1 MADSGYSGTPLAK
14 KLGIKAGFQMY
25 GYQLPDEYFNL
36 FETLP
41 DDLNLIAQEDLE
53 NIDEA
58 SLDWAHLFFK
68 ERQAFEEVFAIVKT
82 KIKKN
87 GSIWISWPKKAAK
100 VKTDVDQFVVRTV
113 GLKIGLV
120 DVKVASVS
128 EIWSGMKFMY
138 RIKDR

>member
-1 MADSGYSGTPLAK
+1 MADNGYSGTPLAK
-14 KLGIKAGFQMY
+14 KLGIKAGLQMY
-25 GYQLPDEYFNL
+25 GYQLPDAYFTW

-41 DDLNLIAQEDLE
+41 DDLNLVDEKGLDDIA
-53 NIDEA
+53 NT
-58 SLDWAHLFFK
+58 SLDWAHLFFV
-68 ERQAFEEVFAIVKT
+68 ERQVFEEVFATVKT

-100 VKTDVDQFVVRTV
+100 VPTDVDQFVVRTT
-113 GLKIGLV
+113 GLQIGLV

-128 EIWSGMKFMY
+128 EVWSGMKFMY

>member
-14 KLGIKAGFQMY
+14 KLGIKAGFQMF
-25 GYQLPDEYFNL
+25 GYQLPEAYFTW

-41 DDLNLIAQEDLE
+41 EDLNLMDEGELATIEDE
-53 NIDEA
+53 

-68 ERQAFEEVFAIVKT
+68 ERTVFEEIFAVVKT

-100 VKTDVDQFVVRTV
+100 VKTDVDQSVVRNY
-113 GLKIGLV
+113 GLSIGLV

-128 EIWSGMKFMY
+128 ETWSGLRFMY

>member
-25 GYQLPDEYFNL
+25 GYQLPEAYFNW

-41 DDLNLIAQEDLE
+41 DDLHLIDQEALVDIE
-53 NIDEA
+53 AA

-68 ERQAFEEVFAIVKT
+68 ERQTFEEIFAVVKT

-113 GLKIGLV
+113 GLGIGLV

-128 EIWSGMKFMY
+128 DVWSGMKFMY

>member
-1 MADSGYSGTPLAK
+1 MADSGYSTPLAK
-14 KLGIKAGFQMY
+14 KLGIKAGFQML
-25 GYQLPDEYFNL
+25 GYQLPEAYFTW

-41 DDLNLIAQEDLE
+41 EDLNLMAEDELATIE
-53 NIDEA
+53 DE

-68 ERQAFEEVFAIVKT
+68 ERAVFEEIFAVVKT

-100 VKTDVDQFVVRTV
+100 VKTDVDQSVVRNY
-113 GLKIGLV
+113 GLSIGLV

-128 EIWSGMKFMY
+128 EIWSGLKFMY